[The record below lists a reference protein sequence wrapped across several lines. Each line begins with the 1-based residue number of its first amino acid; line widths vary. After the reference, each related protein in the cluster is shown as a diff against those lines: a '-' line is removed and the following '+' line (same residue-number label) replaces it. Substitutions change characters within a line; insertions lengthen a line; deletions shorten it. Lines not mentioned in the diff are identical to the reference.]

1 MGSMYAAISGLQA
14 SSRWLDV
21 ISNNVSNSQTVGFKS
36 ARVTFSDL
44 VSQGLSS
51 ASAGDAGSNL
61 GGVDPNQ
68 LGLGVTVQSIQNI
81 FTQGAIETTGNATD
95 VAITGNG
102 FFTVKSGSQTL
113 YTRAGNFTLD
123 SNGNLVTANG
133 GLVQGW
139 SSTLQRTNDANT
151 TRITAADNVLDTG
164 DVSKIGS
171 ITIPSNLE
179 LAPQATSADLN
190 VSDKNKG
197 VIFGG
202 NLDEATPANANSALL
217 NTAGLVTGGAS
228 QPVAAGASVAANSNP
243 AVAGVTTIAA
253 VNALAGANDPFQTIK
268 PDAVTTNTV
277 YDSVGQPH
285 TITTWFI
292 QVGQTNSTPV
302 ANAPQWAWYS
312 FDTTTVS
319 GSAVF
324 TGTPSAANCLGGT
337 GINTSAEYAATDP
350 NLPTSA
356 FGLISFNADGS
367 LQTNGGCDNA
377 ANTVQNNPVLMIN
390 NELGSASPL
399 GAGTFNPVLGSGA
412 VGNTEFTLNFGTP
425 DTFVVAAAS
434 NTNGGFGENIVAG
447 DNGLRDGLTG
457 DYGNGTTSVVGG
469 VSTYTPNDSV
479 TVEKQDGYSEG
490 VLTNIA
496 VDQTGKV
503 NATFSN
509 NQTIAVAQLALASF
523 NNDGGLNS
531 VGSNYYQ
538 TSANSGLAV
547 YGTAGSNGFGITTGG
562 ALEASNVDLT
572 VELTNMVVAQ
582 RMFESN
588 ARMVTTADSV
598 MSDLVNLGR

>member
-1 MGSMYAAISGLQA
+1 MYAAISGLQA

-51 ASAGDAGSNL
+51 ASAANAGSNL

-81 FTQGAIETTGNATD
+81 FTQGAIETTGNPTD

-123 SNGNLVTANG
+123 SDGNLVTANG

-139 SSTLQRTNDANT
+139 SSTLTRTNDANT
-151 TRITAADNVLDTG
+151 PFRITAANNTLDTG

-179 LAPQATSADLN
+179 LAPQATSADLA
-190 VSDKNKG
+190 VADKNKG

-202 NLDEATPANANSALL
+202 NLDSATPPNANAAVL
-217 NTAGLVTGGAS
+217 NAAGLVTGGATA
-228 QPVAAGASVAANSNP
+228 PLAAGASGAALSNP
-243 AVAGVTTIAA
+243 AVAGNVNINTINTPIAP
-253 VNALAGANDPFQTIK
+253 DPFATLT

-277 YDSVGQPH
+277 YDSVGTPH

-312 FDTTTVS
+312 FDTSTVA
-319 GSAVF
+319 GSTVF

-337 GINTSAEYAATDP
+337 GINNSALFAAGDP
-350 NLPTSA
+350 NTSTSA
-356 FGLISFNADGS
+356 FGLISFNGDGS
-367 LQTNGGCDNA
+367 LQTNGGCDNL
-377 ANTVQNNPVLMIN
+377 ANTVQSNPVLVITN
-390 NELGSASPL
+390 QL
-399 GAGTFNPVLGSGA
+399 GAAAAAANPVLGSGA
-412 VGNTEFTLNFGTP
+412 IDPFDFSQNFGTP
-425 DTFVVAAAS
+425 DTFTAAGAS
-434 NTNGGFGENIVAG
+434 NLTGGFGQALVAG
-447 DNGLRDGLTG
+447 ANGLRDGLTG

-469 VSTYTPNDSV
+469 VSKYTPNQSV

-538 TSANSGLAV
+538 TSANSGLAI
-547 YGTAGSNGFGITTGG
+547 YGTAGSNGLGTTTGG